1 MSDEIGSLTSFT
13 SPLSDAAGVF
23 LLSRSDV
30 ERLLAPDE
38 CIAAVEDAFRQHAL
52 GKTPPPGILGLHAGD
67 GSFHIKA
74 ALLTLDRP
82 YFAAKTNAN
91 FPDNGAR
98 HGLPTIQGVVV
109 LCEAV
114 TGQPLAVMDSMAIT
128 ALRTAAAT
136 AVAAKYL
143 ARRECRT
150 ALICGCGAQAPAQ
163 VRALLRVRRPERIA
177 AYDQD
182 AEKSRTIAATL
193 GAQTGLPITPVNDLP
208 AAVAISDIVI
218 TCTTARSWFIGR
230 EMVRPGTFVAGVGAD
245 NDDKQELDP
254 ALLASSKLVTDLTEQ
269 CMAIGDLHHALAAG
283 AMSASDV
290 HAQHGEIVAGLKRGR
305 ESEEEIIVFD
315 STGTALQDVAAAA
328 AVYRRALAESD
339 ARRFSFNA

>member
-1 MSDEIGSLTSFT
+1 MSDGIVSTSGLTSGT
-13 SPLSDAAGVF
+13 SRSAGAL

-30 ERLLAPDE
+30 ERLLTPEA
-38 CIAAVEDAFRQHAL
+38 CIATVEDAFRQHAL
-52 GKTPPPGILGLHAGD
+52 GKAPPPGILGLHAED
-67 GSFHIKA
+67 GGFHIKA
-74 ALLTLDRP
+74 ALLTLDQP

-91 FPDNGAR
+91 FPHNGPR

-114 TGQPLAVMDSMAIT
+114 TGQALAVMDSMAIT

-150 ALICGCGAQAPAQ
+150 ALMCGCGAQAPAQ
-163 VRALLRVRRPERIA
+163 LRALLRVRSPGRIL
-177 AYDQD
+177 AYDQN
-182 AEKSRTIAATL
+182 AEKSRAFAAAL
-193 GAQTGLPITPVNDLP
+193 GAETALAISAVTDLP
-208 AAVAISDIVI
+208 AAVAASDIVI
-218 TCTTARSWFIGR
+218 TCTPARRWFIAR

-245 NDDKQELDP
+245 NEDKQELDT
-254 ALLASSKLVTDLTEQ
+254 ALLARSKLVTDLTEQ
-269 CMAIGDLHHALAAG
+269 CAAIGDLHHALAAG
-283 AMSASDV
+283 AMSAAGV
-290 HAQHGEIVAGLKRGR
+290 YAQLGEIVAGLKPAR

-328 AVYRRALAESD
+328 AVYRQALADGKSP
-339 ARRFSFNA
+339 RFSFSS